1 MTSKF
6 EKMSK
11 KNLKKILSLMDDS
24 IERSGNPRQ
33 VIDYRNDRAIVEALS
48 IIGLEINKIDMNFL
62 TQLRIENPN
71 FETEEIKIP
80 TLKLVEVRTERQ
92 AIVRVNEVWE
102 HEVNSYIDED
112 DLGRF
117 LEDMSENEWWEG
129 VKVDEDIY
137 DEETTSSEIVEINR
151 IK

>member
-117 LEDMSENEWWEG
+117 LEDMSDNEWWEG
-129 VKVDEDIY
+129 EKVDEDIY

>member
-80 TLKLVEVRTERQ
+80 TLKLVAVRTERQ

>member
-80 TLKLVEVRTERQ
+80 TLKLIEVRTERQ

-117 LEDMSENEWWEG
+117 LEDMSGNEWWEG
-129 VKVDEDIY
+129 EKVDEDIY
-137 DEETTSSEIVEINR
+137 DEETTSAEIVEINR

>member
-1 MTSKF
+1 MASKF

-33 VIDYRNDRAIVEALS
+33 VIDYLNDRAIVEALS

-80 TLKLVEVRTERQ
+80 TLKLIEVRTERQ
-92 AIVRVNEVWE
+92 VIVSVNEVWE
-102 HEVNSYIDED
+102 HEVNSYIDEN

-117 LEDMSENEWWEG
+117 LEDMSDNEWWEG
-129 VKVDEDIY
+129 EKVDEDIY

>member
-33 VIDYRNDRAIVEALS
+33 VIDYRNDRAIIEALS

>member
-33 VIDYRNDRAIVEALS
+33 VIDYLNDRAIVEALS

-80 TLKLVEVRTERQ
+80 TLKLIEVRTERQ

-117 LEDMSENEWWEG
+117 LEDMSGNEWWEG
-129 VKVDEDIY
+129 EKVDEDIY
-137 DEETTSSEIVEINR
+137 DEETNSAEIVEINR

>member
-80 TLKLVEVRTERQ
+80 TLKLVAVRTERQ

-117 LEDMSENEWWEG
+117 LEDMSDNEWWEG
-129 VKVDEDIY
+129 EKVDEDIY

>member
-6 EKMSK
+6 DKMSK

>member
-71 FETEEIKIP
+71 FETEEIKMP
-80 TLKLVEVRTERQ
+80 TLKLIEVRTERQ